1 MERAGRNE
9 EREEVKRRME
19 RGRENRGVEEE
30 SQRLLEKNVKEVKN
44 FHRPNRNKNK
54 VMIIQCAKGCI
65 LNFNFKFNS
74 K

>member
-30 SQRLLEKNVKEVKN
+30 SQRLLEKRNVKK
-44 FHRPNRNKNK
+44 
-54 VMIIQCAKGCI
+54 
-65 LNFNFKFNS
+65 
-74 K
+74 